1 MKEIFIERAYKVT
14 NSDGAVFDNDAIV
27 WTTTAGEIS
36 PAGVL
41 RISQDAYAKGGT
53 VTATIPSYGKVIKIA
68 FGLNPEDYAEGLT
81 IVDPDGITVVPT
93 EVADKKL
100 YVLYAKTSDDRILD
114 NRDVVWTSDYGE
126 MIEGTLLV
134 NNFSVPGTYH
144 ISCYAKTNPASSASV
159 TFSIPEV
166 SEIVLKDFDGT
177 VINHPES
184 DPLQVLDAVT
194 ITAQAYDQNG
204 RILKTDEI
212 SWVSN
217 YKDMF
222 DGLLSVNMMK
232 PGLYSVSAVLKSN
245 PAVNKTFYFRIGTE
259 AGLEVTNTDGTE
271 IPASGITLPR
281 NHQNKNSSLSF
292 TVKYRGLPATNCVW
306 EDTFQETAWNSNTV
320 TFKTSEPIVSGTI
333 TCRIP
338 NTDESVI
345 IPISYMVQGLNDQ
358 LNFAGGA
365 GIYSTTDSLCQLS
378 LVIPGVG
385 VFHHNDN
392 IPMVQTVARK
402 TFVKDKVVGYLKIAN
417 AIYIGVNPEDLDFHT
432 SYGNIIDNNITIDVN
447 CGTLAVIS
455 VSTAL
460 KNKELLNISLN
471 LFYTLMHPVSY
482 TFDPETKYLAIRFN
496 TANMPTNLLL
506 VCQNERVEILNHGIN
521 DIYVWCGDVGS
532 PHLLIRST
540 EGNYIMNAQFSLSA
554 GTFIDY
560 LNS

>member
-1 MKEIFIERAYKVT
+1 MRKIFIERAYKVT
-14 NSDGAVFDNDAIV
+14 NSDGAVFGNDAII

-41 RISQDAYAKGGT
+41 RISQDAYAMGGT

-93 EVADKKL
+93 EVTSKKL

-114 NRDVVWTSDYGE
+114 NRDVVWSSDYGE
-126 MIEGTLLV
+126 MIDGTLLV

-144 ISCYAKTNPASSASV
+144 ISCYAKTNPASSATV
-159 TFSIPEV
+159 TFTISAVE
-166 SEIVLKDFDGT
+166 EIILKDGDGNI
-177 VINHPES
+177 INH
-184 DPLQVLDAVT
+184 DNTNPLIILEPSVIIAE
-194 ITAQAYDQNG
+194 AYDQNG
-204 RILKTDEI
+204 RFLGTNEVV
-212 SWVSN
+212 WLSN
-217 YKDMF
+217 YNDMF
-222 DGLLSVNMMK
+222 DGLLSVNRMN
-232 PGLYSVSAVLKSN
+232 PGIYSVSAQLKSN
-245 PAVNKTFYFRIGTE
+245 PTIKNTFYFRIGTE

-358 LNFAGGA
+358 FNFAGGA

-385 VFHHNDN
+385 VFHNNDN
-392 IPMVQTVARK
+392 VPIVQTVSTK
-402 TFVKDKVVGYLKIAN
+402 TFVKDKVVGFLEIAN

-460 KNKELLNISLN
+460 KNKGLLNISLN
-471 LFYTLMHPVSY
+471 LFYNLMHPVSY
-482 TFDPETKYLAIRFN
+482 TFDSETKYLAIRFN
-496 TANMPTNLLL
+496 TANMPSNLLL